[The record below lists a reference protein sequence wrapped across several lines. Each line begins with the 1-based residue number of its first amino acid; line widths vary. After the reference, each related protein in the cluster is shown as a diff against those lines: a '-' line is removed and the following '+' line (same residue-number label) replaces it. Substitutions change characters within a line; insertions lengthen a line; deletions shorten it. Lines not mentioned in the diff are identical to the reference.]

1 MARVTCAGETLY
13 TDGSFPG
20 VGRVLGSHTLTDT
33 NWDDVKLDALGGGLK
48 VLEIFPSI
56 ESPKAAHSA
65 SQLSELALAFPL
77 ASMFIVSSDLPCA
90 LQNWRLSHGFRQI
103 VALSAFR
110 SHKFVSSNGLM
121 ISSGRF
127 KGLCTRATLVIDGGN
142 SVLHSCLALDLMVGM
157 DLNGLQGVLAHH
169 ASTVAV

>member
-20 VGRVLGSHTLTDT
+20 VGRVLGPHTLTDT
-33 NWDDVKLDALGGGLK
+33 NWDDVRLDAIGGLK
-48 VLEIFPSI
+48 VLEIFPSVD
-56 ESPKAAHSA
+56 SPKAAQSA
-65 SQLSELALAFPL
+65 SQLSELSLAFPS

-90 LQNWRLSHGFRQI
+90 LQNWRLSHGFPQI

-110 SHKFVSSNGLM
+110 SHKFVSTNGLM

-127 KGLCTRATLVIDGGN
+127 KGLCSRATLVIDGGN
-142 SVLHSCLALDLMVGM
+142 SVLHASLALDLMDGM

-169 ASTVAV
+169 ASTVTV

>member
-20 VGRVLGSHTLTDT
+20 VGRVLGPHTLTDT
-33 NWDDVKLDALGGGLK
+33 NWDDVRLDAIGGLK
-48 VLEIFPSI
+48 VLEIFRSVD
-56 ESPKAAHSA
+56 SPKAAQSA
-65 SQLSELALAFPL
+65 SQLSELSLAFPS
-77 ASMFIVSSDLPCA
+77 ASMFIVSSGLPCA
-90 LQNWRLSHGFRQI
+90 LQNWRLSHGFPQI

-110 SHKFVSSNGLM
+110 SHKFFSTNGLM

-127 KGLCTRATLVIDGGN
+127 KGLCSRAIDGGN
-142 SVLHSCLALDLMVGM
+142 SVLHASLALDLMDGM
-157 DLNGLQGVLAHH
+157 NLNGLQGVLAHH

>member
-33 NWDDVKLDALGGGLK
+33 NWDDVKLEAIGGGLK

-56 ESPKAAHSA
+56 DSPKAAQSA
-65 SQLSELALAFPL
+65 SQLSELSLAFPS

-90 LQNWRLSHGFRQI
+90 LQNWRLSHGFQQI

-110 SHKFVSSNGLM
+110 SHKFVSTNGLM

-127 KGLCTRATLVIDGGN
+127 KGLCSRATLVIDGAN
-142 SVLHSCLALDLMVGM
+142 SVLHASLALDLMDDM

-169 ASTVAV
+169 ASKAAV